1 MRAIV
6 MATLLGVA
14 LLVSCQHGTRPA
26 ATPPTSTRTASKL
39 QKLACHDVCHRT
51 YQDCLSQLL
60 LATGQ
65 VTQAQL
71 DGHVRTGLMSMARMT
86 GYVAC
91 MQRCERGWSC
101 GQLERIRAE
110 KRCLRT
116 RSCKAYAACM
126 VPRRITKR

>member
-39 QKLACHDVCHRT
+39 QKAACRDVCHRT
-51 YQDCLSQLL
+51 FRDCLSHLL
-60 LATGQ
+60 LATGK
-65 VTQAQL
+65 VTQVQL

-91 MQRCERGWSC
+91 MQRCERVQTGLH
-101 GQLERIRAE
+101 LERTRSE
-110 KRCLRT
+110 RRCLRCRT
-116 RSCKAYAACM
+116 CKAYAACM
-126 VPRRITKR
+126 VTRRIAKR